1 MRTQAQAQFYPEMK
15 LLEGYLSWL
24 YFDTHKPPLAT
35 TGIGDMIDAG
45 GKLSTYGRTLPWRK
59 KSGAYAS
66 EAEADAEYARL
77 SALGISAKGG
87 YAYRQYAS
95 LFLDEPVIEWM
106 FGAKRDAMESDVRRF
121 LPGWDDLRAD
131 AQLAAMSMVWNVGQ
145 NMFNPKSGAYWPN
158 LSAALKAGDYVRA
171 ADNCLVNGKTSERNR
186 RNRKM
191 FLQAARAEIFSA
203 DPDELFGSAVSIS
216 AANVV
221 NKNPAKPGS
230 HAFWTQA
237 VMRVTGH
244 YTLKLD
250 GLFGPKSLAAFKA
263 ATGSATV
270 TRAALQKLADD
281 TEWTLGVTV
290 VG

>member
-1 MRTQAQAQFYPEMK
+1 
-15 LLEGYLSWL
+15 
-24 YFDTHKPPLAT
+24 
-35 TGIGDMIDAG
+35 
-45 GKLSTYGRTLPWRK
+45 
-59 KSGAYAS
+59 
-66 EAEADAEYARL
+66 
-77 SALGISAKGG
+77 
-87 YAYRQYAS
+87 
-95 LFLDEPVIEWM
+95 
-106 FGAKRDAMESDVRRF
+106 
-121 LPGWDDLRAD
+121 
-131 AQLAAMSMVWNVGQ
+131 MVWNVGQ

-290 VG
+290 AP